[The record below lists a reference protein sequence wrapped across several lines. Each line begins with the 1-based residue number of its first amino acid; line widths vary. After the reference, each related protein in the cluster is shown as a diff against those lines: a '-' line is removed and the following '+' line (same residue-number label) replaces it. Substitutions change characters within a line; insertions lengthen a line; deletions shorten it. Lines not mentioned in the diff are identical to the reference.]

1 MRYPKKLFFKGY
13 VFLVDE
19 KVYEPAEDTF
29 LLAENLKVE
38 EKEVVLDMGTGC
50 GILAVLA
57 AKKAKKV
64 VATDINPHAIKCAE
78 KNAKMNGVEEK
89 IEFRLGNLFQPI
101 RPDETFSLILF
112 NPPYLP
118 SEPYEE
124 RSWIG
129 RAWAGGPSGRKAIDR
144 FIMGAPEFLTIHGR
158 ILLVQSSLSDIDK
171 TLEKFNETGF
181 KARIVAEVRF
191 LFERIVLVEAKRVR
205 QGHPSHTNDSNKPS
219 EKPK

>member
-1 MRYPKKLFFKGY
+1 MKYSKKLFIEGY

-64 VATDINPHAIKCAE
+64 VATDMNPHAIKCAE
-78 KNAKMNGVEEK
+78 KNAKMNGMEKK
-89 IEFRLGNLFQPI
+89 IEFRLGDLFQPI

-112 NPPYLP
+112 NAPYLP

-124 RSWIG
+124 KSWTE
-129 RAWAGGPSGRKAIDR
+129 RAWAGGPSGRKVIDR
-144 FIMGAPEFLTIHGR
+144 FIMDVPEFLTVNGR

-171 TLEKFNETGF
+171 TLEKFNKTGL
-181 KARIVAEVRF
+181 KARVIAEAKF
-191 LFERIVLVEAKRVR
+191 PFERIVLIEAKR
-205 QGHPSHTNDSNKPS
+205 
-219 EKPK
+219 